1 MYVDAVVIIGYQAA
15 SSNKDIVLLL
25 LLSHNIYYMYAVL
38 SEPGLI
44 TADLVLHLLW
54 NRTHIMSDIKFSM
67 HCTFGQSGLKSLYD
81 LALISL

>member
-44 TADLVLHLLW
+44 TADLVLHLL
-54 NRTHIMSDIKFSM
+54 
-67 HCTFGQSGLKSLYD
+67 
-81 LALISL
+81 